1 MYTPTPL
8 FLTAVPELTEH
19 QISHVYPLGDGYAS
33 SDEEEQPKDIQ
44 EGDEEET
51 DEIAAA
57 DDVDGKANFHAGGG
71 DWQIFMRGRG
81 LTMTGKQRMETAR
94 LIKMKTRKTGML
106 TKHQRRQQEKVRL
119 RPWVESYELLS
130 WCKEVYSLYN
140 Y

>member
-33 SDEEEQPKDIQ
+33 SDEEEQSKDIQ

-57 DDVDGKANFHAGGG
+57 DDIDGEASFHADEGEGTDNDGETEDG
-71 DWQIFMRGRG
+71 DGQTDKDENQEDGNANKA
-81 LTMTGKQRMETAR
+81 LKTTGKGTFATVGGV
-94 LIKMKTRKTGML
+94 I
-106 TKHQRRQQEKVRL
+106 
-119 RPWVESYELLS
+119 
-130 WCKEVYSLYN
+130 
-140 Y
+140 